1 MWLRAIPKPHMR
13 LLETDGPSRRRPLN
27 LVAVMTTSTGNRDL
41 FEAYLAD
48 DGRRGPAPEGAFS
61 GSAGGAPCGDLVRI
75 SIVVDHGRIER
86 LSFDRE
92 GCAASAAAAAAVAEL
107 ADGASVLE
115 AARIGPDEIE
125 AELGGLAPSHRHAV
139 ILAADALH
147 RALSALAGSGSRL
160 AGRPA
165 EGQRVLVA
173 LSGGVDS
180 AVAALREREAGRD
193 VVAVTLKLWADRRT
207 DGERSCCSP
216 EAVLGARRV
225 AHSLGIPHL
234 TLDLEQEFRAGV
246 VGPFL
251 RGYAD
256 GRTPNPCVLCN
267 GELRIDAM
275 IALADRLGAAKLVT
289 GHYARIADD
298 GSGPLLAGA
307 ADGAK
312 DQTYML
318 SALAPASLERL
329 RFPLSELTKPEVRE
343 LAAQA
348 GLEVAGRAESQ
359 DLCFL
364 AGQGKREFLRRHAGL
379 EERPGDVVDRS
390 GRRLGE
396 HSGHHNFTVG
406 QRRGLGVGG
415 GEPLYVLAT
424 DAAGNRVIAGGRDE
438 LATSRIR
445 IRGARLHRGAERV
458 DGVRLRSHS
467 PRRECRVEV
476 DGAESEAVVA
486 LSEPVDR
493 VAPGQVACLMDGD
506 LVVGHGTIV

>member
-1 MWLRAIPKPHMR
+1 MGSA
-13 LLETDGPSRRRPLN
+13 
-27 LVAVMTTSTGNRDL
+27 TSDREL
-41 FEAYLAD
+41 FEHYLGD
-48 DGRRGPAPEGAFS
+48 DGRRGPAPRGAFS
-61 GSAGGAPCGDLVRI
+61 GSAGGAPCGDLVRL
-75 SIVVDHGRIER
+75 SLVAGKGRIER
-86 LSFDRE
+86 VTFDRE

-107 ADGASVLE
+107 AEGAPVLE
-115 AARIGPDEIE
+115 AARVGPDEIE
-125 AELGGLAPSHRHAV
+125 AELGGLAPTHRHAAL
-139 ILAADALH
+139 LAADALH
-147 RALSALAGSGSRL
+147 RALSALAGSPEPI
-160 AGRPA
+160 ADAPDGR
-165 EGQRVLVA
+165 ERVLVA

-180 AVAALREREAGRD
+180 AVAALREREAGRE
-193 VVAVTLKLWADRRT
+193 VVTVTLKLWADQRT

-234 TLDLEQEFRAGV
+234 TLDLESRFRAGV
-246 VGPFL
+246 VDPFL
-251 RGYAD
+251 RGYAE

-298 GSGPLLAGA
+298 GAGPLLAGA

-318 SALAPASLERL
+318 SALSPESLARL
-329 RFPLSELTKPEVRE
+329 RFPLGDLTKPEVRKI
-343 LAAQA
+343 AVRA

-379 EERPGDVVDRS
+379 EERPGDVVDRR
-390 GRRLGE
+390 GRRLGP

-415 GEPLYVLAT
+415 GEPLYVLGT
-424 DAAGNRVIAGGRDE
+424 DAATNTVIAGAREE
-438 LATSRIR
+438 LFTRRVR
-445 IRGARLHRGAERV
+445 IRGARLHRPAERV
-458 DGVRLRSHS
+458 DGVRLRYHA
-467 PRRECRVEV
+467 PRRACRVEV
-476 DGAESEAVVA
+476 SGDPSEAVVA
-486 LSEPVDR
+486 LAEPVDGA
-493 VAPGQVACLMDGD
+493 APGQVACLMDGD